1 MVMSSMKKEAAPPA
15 EAVTAPWGGKER
27 GERLG
32 EKNNQCVTTHR
43 SLEGLGYLGM
53 LSALPTDMGAAC
65 FIGFRGTSAKRPCA
79 VPVLA
84 GTRPQK

>member
-1 MVMSSMKKEAAPPA
+1 MVMSSVKKEAAPPA

-53 LSALPTDMGAAC
+53 LSASPTDMGAAC
-65 FIGFRGTSAKRPCA
+65 SIGSLAASAKRPCGMPA
-79 VPVLA
+79 LA
-84 GTRPQK
+84 TAAPT

>member
-15 EAVTAPWGGKER
+15 EAVTAPWGGKKR

-53 LSALPTDMGAAC
+53 LSASPTDMGAAC
-65 FIGFRGTSAKRPCA
+65 FIGFPVASEKRPRGMPA
-79 VPVLA
+79 LA
-84 GTRPQK
+84 TAAPK